1 MIIKNTNESF
11 GLVSKS
17 LHWVMAIIL
26 TGLFTVGLYM
36 TGLEYYDPLYHRL
49 PWWHKSFG
57 LLTIFLLLLRFLW
70 RQLNPLPNPLSTHK
84 KWEITLAGVIQKS
97 FYFLILLI
105 GASGYFIATAKGKGI
120 EFFSF
125 FKVSAITEE
134 LTEERADLIG
144 NAHEFMAI
152 LLAVLVV
159 LHALAAIKHH
169 FIDKDETLHR
179 MTKSNKKL
187 NN

>member
-1 MIIKNTNESF
+1 MIIKNTSESF

-17 LHWVMAIIL
+17 LHWIMAIIL

-57 LLTIFLLLLRFLW
+57 LLTIFLLLLRFVW
-70 RQLNPLPNPLSTHK
+70 RQFNPLPSPLNTHN
-84 KWEITLAGVIQKS
+84 KWEISLAHIIQKS

-105 GASGYFIATAKGKGI
+105 GISGYFIATAKGKGI
-120 EFFSF
+120 EFFMF
-125 FKVSAITEE
+125 FKVPAITEE
-134 LTEERADLIG
+134 LAEDRADLIG
-144 NAHEFMAI
+144 NAHELMAI